1 MAGMP
6 EHEFL
11 LTGERA
17 ALGLLDRR
25 HLPKLSAWFN
35 DPETRRGLAHRGLVN
50 EEAAGPSRC
59 SGCAT

>member
-1 MAGMP
+1 MAAMP

-11 LTGERA
+11 LSGERA

-25 HLPKLSAWFN
+25 HLPKLAAWFN

-50 EEAAGPSRC
+50 EEAEGAGTRR
-59 SGCAT
+59 